1 MATVRKD
8 NSPRGSGLLFCTWDS
23 FCYKLAI
30 MTDILLR
37 DDRDNIATLTL
48 NRPAARNAL
57 SMGLMEALDAALAA
71 IGEDRSINAVIIAAN
86 GPAFCAGHDLR
97 EIRATPGREAYAA
110 VFALCSRLMQRI
122 VRLPKPVI
130 AQVNG
135 VATAAGCQLVAT
147 ADLAVAAEG
156 ARFATPGVDIGLFCS
171 TPMVALTRAVGR
183 KAAMEMLLTGQMVPA
198 ARARELGLINAVVPE
213 VELASAT
220 RALAL
225 RIASKSPLTVAIG
238 KEAFYRQAEMVLPD
252 AYAYASEVMTRNMMA
267 RDAAEGIDAFLDKRQ
282 PQWTGT

>member
-1 MATVRKD
+1 M
-8 NSPRGSGLLFCTWDS
+8 
-23 FCYKLAI
+23 AI

-37 DDRDNIATLTL
+37 DDSDNIATLTL

-57 SMGLMEALDAALAA
+57 SMGLMQALDDALAA
-71 IGEDRSINAVIIAAN
+71 IAGDRSVKAVIVAAS

-97 EIRATPGREAYAA
+97 EIRATPNREAYEA

-130 AQVNG
+130 ARVHG
-135 VATAAGCQLVAT
+135 VATAAGCQLVAS
-147 ADLAVAAEG
+147 ADLAVAADT

-183 KAAMEMLLTGQMVPA
+183 KAAMEMLLTGDMVPA
-198 ARARELGLINAVVPE
+198 ARARELGLINTVVPE
-213 VELASAT
+213 AELVSAT

-238 KEAFYRQAEMVLPD
+238 KEAFYRQAEMDLTD

-267 RDAAEGIDAFLDKRQ
+267 RDAAEGIDAFLGKRE
-282 PQWTGT
+282 PRWTGT